1 MPGVSIDDVGTTFTR
16 FLPGVT
22 ETLNHTSKFRKLIRR
37 EDRWNGDHNEWRV
50 HTSRNTGIGY
60 VEDGGAFPVAGK
72 QTYQTAKSY
81 RRFLVGSVQV
91 TDGTLATADGE
102 NAAIKVTTSELEG
115 LTKNLMKMENFFMY
129 KDGTGAVTTLVDAT
143 LASSASD
150 VPVYDARGLWD
161 GVNYENRD
169 SAAITT
175 LNGYSKVSK
184 TAQATNS
191 SFQPL
196 VTFTATLTGAAA
208 DDYLVLPGS
217 ANRAVTGLDKLI
229 NDTATTFQ
237 AINVSTYPR
246 YSSFVVD
253 NSGTKRDLT
262 PTMFRQLLAGI
273 IQKTGDEPPQN
284 GLTVLTSAWQ
294 MINVEEL
301 YEGQLRLT
309 PTDTVGGFVVSSFQ
323 SALGKINITVDTD
336 APYST
341 IYACDLNEIVRS
353 VQRELDWRR
362 QGGSIFLRSD
372 AAGVWTATAM
382 EIGEMY
388 IKNRSSS
395 GRIDDLNCNVLGAY

>member
-16 FLPGVT
+16 YLPGVI
-22 ETLNHTSKFRKLIRR
+22 ETLNHTSKFRKLIKR
-37 EDRWNGDHNEWRV
+37 EDRWNGSHNEWRV
-50 HTSRNTGIGY
+50 HSSRNKGIGY

-81 RRFLVGSVQV
+81 RKFLVGSVQV
-91 TDGTLATADGE
+91 TDGVLATADGE

-115 LTKNLMKMENFFMY
+115 LTKNLMKFENYMMY
-129 KDGTGAVTTLVDAT
+129 KDGTGAVTTFVDAT

-161 GVNYENRD
+161 GVIYENRD
-169 SAAITT
+169 SLAIAT
-175 LNGYSKVSK
+175 LNGYSTVSNVE
-184 TAQATNS
+184 QATNS
-191 SFQPL
+191 SYQAL
-196 VTFTATLTGAAA
+196 VNFSATLAGTAAG
-208 DDYLVLPGS
+208 DYLVWPGS
-217 ANRAVTGLDKLI
+217 VNRAVTGLDKLI
-229 NDTATTFQ
+229 NDSAVTFQ
-237 AINVSTYPR
+237 NIAVGTYPR
-246 YSSFVVD
+246 YSSFVLD

-273 IQKTGDEPPQN
+273 LHKSGNEKPGD

-294 MINVEEL
+294 MLNVEEL
-301 YEGQLRLT
+301 YEGNLRLT

-323 SALGKINITVDTD
+323 STLGKINIVVDTD
-336 APYST
+336 APYNT
-341 IYACDLNEIVRS
+341 IFACDLNEIVRS

-382 EIGEMY
+382 EVGEMY
-388 IKNRSSS
+388 IKNRCTS
-395 GRIDDLNCNVLGAY
+395 GRIDDLNASVMGAY